1 MATSDNTKPTIPAKD
16 SLEQDKSIQSK
27 NRYQNNKSEGDSA
40 QEIAQV
46 TPNTPN
52 VSEYTVTESKDGN
65 EILQDEIADQLKHET
80 VDKKIDNQPYPVE
93 LSVERNQENHLI
105 INTDEQINF
114 TEDLDGSYH
123 EICENNIEIKSV
135 KSEESQSKSLNVA
148 PLVSRRQ
155 ENESSKAQNDSV
167 IHRISKTSLA
177 GEKSSINE
185 NIGQINNHSTI
196 TSVSLENVVTD
207 PKLSSSETAND
218 TLASRTRNL
227 SITENITLGTS
238 DEHSKFNIK
247 SLTYYVVGIRT
258 TEDGKYPESLNSSK
272 ITTDYPLRSASI
284 STDQAENPTVPP
296 WRESNSQQNCDS
308 RNFKNLDAPSRS
320 PNDAGNNLPTFKEIL
335 ALNNAKDRIKTFNH
349 NRKAYAS
356 IDSGLE
362 EWAQQVKKMYP
373 EYEDVTA
380 SFDGPEPRISGG
392 FGSTRAIFAKVTG
405 SQPFL
410 PSGYHQRQQSG
421 LQPTP
426 TTPNFRHS
434 MMPAMQSTP
443 QVSVSTNR
451 LKSHQVQTKG
461 KELLHTAGVFGGKA
475 GRVGKDFL
483 AKGKNRLRSAGAGDH
498 KTE

>member
-1 MATSDNTKPTIPAKD
+1 MEQEARSKMIRELEYRDTQPISVPPLLDQRLHFTENQSASDLLKSSQVTEQESHNLESINMATSDNTKPTIPAKD

-196 TSVSLENVVTD
+196 TSVSLEND
-207 PKLSSSETAND
+207 
-218 TLASRTRNL
+218 
-227 SITENITLGTS
+227 
-238 DEHSKFNIK
+238 
-247 SLTYYVVGIRT
+247 
-258 TEDGKYPESLNSSK
+258 
-272 ITTDYPLRSASI
+272 
-284 STDQAENPTVPP
+284 
-296 WRESNSQQNCDS
+296 
-308 RNFKNLDAPSRS
+308 
-320 PNDAGNNLPTFKEIL
+320 
-335 ALNNAKDRIKTFNH
+335 
-349 NRKAYAS
+349 
-356 IDSGLE
+356 
-362 EWAQQVKKMYP
+362 
-373 EYEDVTA
+373 
-380 SFDGPEPRISGG
+380 
-392 FGSTRAIFAKVTG
+392 
-405 SQPFL
+405 
-410 PSGYHQRQQSG
+410 
-421 LQPTP
+421 
-426 TTPNFRHS
+426 
-434 MMPAMQSTP
+434 
-443 QVSVSTNR
+443 
-451 LKSHQVQTKG
+451 
-461 KELLHTAGVFGGKA
+461 
-475 GRVGKDFL
+475 
-483 AKGKNRLRSAGAGDH
+483 
-498 KTE
+498 